1 MLMRF
6 FVLVI
11 CFVCFS
17 HICVAEDFKHLSP
30 KKISWKFDGI
40 VGSFDKRSIQ
50 RGYQVYKEVCSSCHS
65 MKRIAFRNLR
75 DIGFSEDEVKAIAK
89 SYQVI
94 DGPNESGE
102 MFERPGIPSD
112 YFVSPFPNKEAAMA
126 SNGGAFPPDLSL
138 IIKARHNGANYVY
151 SLLTGYESHE
161 ADEGGLYSN
170 PYFATGKIV
179 MAPPLSDYLVQYTDG
194 TDSTVKDMAYDV
206 VNFLQWAAEPEMEMR
221 KKLGIKIISFLLI
234 LTIFVIFVNRNLWK
248 SLYKK

>member
-1 MLMRF
+1 MLIRF
-6 FVLVI
+6 FCI
-11 CFVCFS
+11 IFFACFSFVCT
-17 HICVAEDFKHLSP
+17 AEDFKHLSP
-30 KKISWKFDGI
+30 KKLNWKFDGI
-40 VGSFDKRSIQ
+40 LGSFDKRSVQ

-89 SYQVI
+89 SYQVV

-126 SNGGAFPPDLSL
+126 SNNGAFPPDLSL

-170 PYFATGKIV
+170 PYFATGKLA
-179 MAPPLSDYLVQYTDG
+179 MAPPLSDDLIQYTDG
-194 TDSTVKDMAYDV
+194 TDATLKNMAYDV

-221 KKLGIKIISFLLI
+221 KKLGIKVISFLI
-234 LTIFVIFVNRNLWK
+234 IITIFVIFVNRRLWS
-248 SLYKK
+248 SLYKDK